1 MGPVANLT
9 PILAVLELLEL
20 VEQPPDLPLICVELP
35 SECVLDELLQPY
47 AFARFGVLVIK
58 SVTEIV
64 IPVIQSNLFII
75 VNCDMNYK

>member
-64 IPVIQSNLFII
+64 IPVTQKAIYS
-75 VNCDMNYK
+75 